1 MKKTISLEKI
11 PTQKLRNGKV
21 WIPDMMEMEGTKIV
35 PINGFPYFDAE
46 KDKMQITAHLSKRDD
61 WGKIIEKA
69 TRGVLYKIKIEY

>member
-1 MKKTISLEKI
+1 
-11 PTQKLRNGKV
+11 
-21 WIPDMMEMEGTKIV
+21 MMEMEGTKIV

-46 KDKMQITAHLSKRDD
+46 KDKMQITPHLSKRDD